1 MTPGAHEK
9 TDQREPAAS
18 DFLSGGGQM
27 GERIRAFD
35 WRSNPLGTPDQ
46 WPQSLRT
53 VVRLMLTTNH
63 PAFAFWGDT
72 NICLYN
78 DAHGASLG
86 PEKNPAMLGQPA
98 RVAWDEIWPIIGPQ
112 IDSVRA
118 GRGATWP
125 ENALIPIT
133 RNGRLKDVYWTF
145 SYSPIDEEGAPN
157 GVGGVLVL
165 CTETT
170 QQVLIERRQAF
181 VVRLSDALRLI
192 TDPDTVMRVSAEEL
206 GEELDVDCCGF
217 TRFEPDGL
225 TAVVGNVWNRAGL
238 PGVQGVHRAHDYGTG
253 MQTALTSGEVVRIDD
268 VDSCPLTAG
277 GEGAFGNL
285 RTRAILQ
292 VPMLDDGRLT
302 ASVWTLSATPRVWK
316 NEEVDLI
323 REVGRRTLAEAERA
337 RAESALRDS
346 ESLLRAIGESSAELI
361 YAKDRDNR
369 LLYANP
375 ATLAVIGKS
384 ADEVLGRTEREWAE
398 NPDEADAIM
407 ANDRRVIDGGKTERI
422 IEHFTTPGGPQ
433 RIMQSTKAPMRNA
446 AGEIIG
452 LVGVTTDI
460 TERHRDQQH
469 LRLLV
474 HELNHRVKNTLAIVQ
489 SLAHQTFGSADEEA
503 LAAFERR
510 LETLSAAHNLLTRE
524 RWEAPDLGA
533 VIRETVGALDGGA
546 ARFEI
551 DGPAVR
557 IDPKAAVTIAMAL
570 HELCTNATKY
580 GALSR
585 PKGMVSIHWQVSDA
599 IPPRLHLRWAERGG
613 PTVRAPDT
621 RGFGTRMIERALA
634 AELHGTATLDYA
646 PGGLVCAID
655 APMPVPVDN
664 PLIEP

>member
-1 MTPGAHEK
+1 MTSGAREE
-9 TDQREPAAS
+9 TDRPQPAAS

-35 WRSNPLGTPDQ
+35 WGSNPLGMPDQ

-63 PAFAFWGDT
+63 PTFVFWGDT
-72 NICLYN
+72 NISLYN
-78 DAHGASLG
+78 DAYSASIG
-86 PEKNPAMLGQPA
+86 PEKNPAMLGQSA
-98 RVAWDEIWPIIGPQ
+98 RAAWDEIWPIIGPQ
-112 IDSVRA
+112 IDFVRA
-118 GRGATWP
+118 GLGATWH

-133 RNGRLKDVYWTF
+133 RNGQLEDVYWTYG
-145 SYSPIDEEGAPN
+145 YSPIDEEGALN

-170 QQVLIERRQAF
+170 QQVLTERRQAF
-181 VVRLSDALRLI
+181 VVRLSDALRSI
-192 TDPDTVMRVSAEEL
+192 TDPDTVMRVSAEAL

-238 PGVQGVHRAHDYGTG
+238 PGVEGVHRAHDYGTG
-253 MQTALTSGEVVRIDD
+253 MQTALMSGEVVRIDD

-277 GEGAFGNL
+277 GKGAFGNM

-292 VPMLDDGRLT
+292 VPMLDDGHLT
-302 ASVWTLSATPRVWK
+302 ASVWVLSATPRVWK

-361 YAKDRDNR
+361 YAKDCDNR

-407 ANDRRVIDGGKTERI
+407 ANDRRVIDGGKIERMT
-422 IEHFTTPGGPQ
+422 EHFTTPGGPQ

-489 SLAHQTFGSADEEA
+489 SLAHQTFGGADEEA
-503 LAAFERR
+503 LAAFEGR

-599 IPPRLHLRWAERGG
+599 TPPRLHLTWAERGG
-613 PTVRAPDT
+613 PPVRAPDT

-634 AELHGTATLDYA
+634 AELHGTATLDFA
-646 PGGLVCAID
+646 PHGLVCTID